1 MDTKISQVR
10 VMNMSISNNINVLL
24 NNLVDD
30 AIDSGYDGQF
40 LTDHVLDEA
49 TNQYG
54 ISAHIVKPY
63 IETIRRKQDELFFK

>member
-1 MDTKISQVR
+1 MDAKILQAR
-10 VMNMSISNNINVLL
+10 VMNMSISNSINILL
-24 NNLVDD
+24 NSLVDD

-63 IETIRRKQDELFFK
+63 IETIRKKQNELFF